1 MAEIEMTAAA
11 MNSYTQKVIQKA
23 VWNVLFLLDKTELT
37 KTEYSKIF
45 KISRPTLDKMIND
58 GKVKLNSNKKIS
70 ITPATLP
77 LSYQGEPSSIYT
89 ESES

>member
-1 MAEIEMTAAA
+1 MTAATFSA
-11 MNSYTQKVIQKA
+11 YTKKVIQKT
-23 VWNVLFLLDKTELT
+23 VMDVLYVFNKTQVT
-37 KTEYSKIF
+37 KNEYSKIF

-58 GKVKLNSNKKIS
+58 GKVNLNSNKKIS